1 MTILRSGSKHPV
13 IDYFSHSVQSKSNY
27 VQISGLLQGH
37 LTDFCFVA
45 KDGRS
50 INCHKIVVA
59 ALSPFMKSLVG
70 SSSESDQIIL
80 PDFGMAEIRGL
91 MNFYYTGR
99 FVDIT
104 LEGV

>member
-1 MTILRSGSKHPV
+1 MTKIT
-13 IDYFSHSVQSKSNY
+13 
-27 VQISGLLQGH
+27 GLLQGH

-45 KDGRS
+45 NDGRS
-50 INCHKIVVA
+50 IICHKIVIA

-70 SSSESDQIIL
+70 SSSECDQVIL

-99 FVDIT
+99 YELNIETSSAT
-104 LEGV
+104 LEDTS